1 MIILTYNTSY
11 ICEKHTF
18 TRYYASYVFHL
29 WFVHN
34 KPFLMNS
41 EKRQEIMLLF
51 TPVRQRKIGKA
62 EENYNQQKYLNH
74 PYWNTDEFREGAVC
88 YGRWL
93 YSDLQLRYD
102 TYKKSLI
109 VVTPEKRITLQ
120 VDMRKVDYFVIEG
133 QKFVP
138 QGDCFAA
145 LLYDSFAALLYDS
158 PQMCLTQY
166 IVSTME
172 SQVKKND
179 LYYSRFKKKSYF
191 SLRSGGTDY
200 VITSRSGFLK
210 LFPTYKK
217 QLKAYCRKERL
228 DFKEDGGVRAMT
240 RLTEYIDSLI
250 HGK

>member
-1 MIILTYNTSY
+1 MRKTHLYTLLCVLCFPSLV
-11 ICEKHTF
+11 CAQQAVFDEFRKAAGD
-18 TRYYASYVFHL
+18 YAALYS
-29 WFVHN
+29 
-34 KPFLMNS
+34 
-41 EKRQEIMLLF
+41 
-51 TPVRQRKIGKA
+51 GKA

-120 VDMRKVDYFVIEG
+120 VDMRKV
-133 QKFVP
+133 
-138 QGDCFAA
+138 
-145 LLYDSFAALLYDS
+145 
-158 PQMCLTQY
+158 
-166 IVSTME
+166 E